1 MTMAA
6 NEIRMKQGDE
16 TLQYA
21 IRRLN
26 ARAWGM
32 SVGFVLGFGLLIAT
46 NVLVIK
52 GGPNVGQHLGLLSN
66 YFPGYR
72 VTFVGLRTARVEGVG
87 RRMVMSE
94 RTEHGGPGGANL
106 SLIMPCY
113 NEEESVP
120 VTIPRLVAAFREAG
134 HRLEL
139 VAVDNG
145 STDSTADMLRRLA
158 AEYPE
163 VQVETVTT
171 NIGYG
176 NGLLS
181 GVPRSTAPWI
191 GFIPADG
198 QVDAADVVHLYE
210 SAAASHGDV
219 VAKARRRFR
228 MDGLWR
234 KIVSVSYNLLVRV
247 LWPRLDTLDVNGTP
261 KILPRDALIAMELES
276 RGWFLDPEIMIK
288 SHYMGLRVLE
298 FNVFARMRGSGTS
311 HVRKETC
318 LEFLRNLAAY
328 RFTSK
333 LGVWRRGLGEW
344 RNPSNH
350 MTAQVG
356 RS

>member
-1 MTMAA
+1 M
-6 NEIRMKQGDE
+6 I
-16 TLQYA
+16 
-21 IRRLN
+21 
-26 ARAWGM
+26 
-32 SVGFVLGFGLLIAT
+32 
-46 NVLVIK
+46 
-52 GGPNVGQHLGLLSN
+52 
-66 YFPGYR
+66 
-72 VTFVGLRTARVEGVG
+72 
-87 RRMVMSE
+87 E
-94 RTEHGGPGGANL
+94 RNQTGPGIDL
-106 SLIMPCY
+106 SLVMPCY

-120 VTIPRLVAAFREAG
+120 VTIPRLIGAFTAAG

-145 STDSTADMLRRLA
+145 STDGTAAALKRLA
-158 AEYPE
+158 AAHPE
-163 VQVETVTT
+163 VRIETVEV

-176 NGLLS
+176 NGLLR
-181 GVPRSTAPWI
+181 GIPRTSASWV

-210 SAAASHGDV
+210 SAAASRGDV
-219 VAKARRRFR
+219 IAKARRRFR

-234 KIVSVSYNLLVRV
+234 KLVSVSYNLLVRIM
-247 LWPRLDTLDVNGTP
+247 WPTMDTLDVNGTP
-261 KILPRDALIAMELES
+261 KILPRKALLAMQLES

-318 LEFLRNLAAY
+318 VEFLRSLIAY

-333 LGVWRRGLGEW
+333 LAAWRRDIADW
-344 RNPSNH
+344 THS
-350 MTAQVG
+350 ADQVTVQAG